1 MRSLRSADA
10 CLRAAAYGRAAV
22 MKLGL
27 LRVTGACGA
36 REPAIFMT
44 VFGADLAG
52 KRTK

>member
-1 MRSLRSADA
+1 MRSRRSADA

-27 LRVTGACGA
+27 LRATGACGA

-44 VFGADLAG
+44 VLRTDLAR